1 MSAARPSTIAVL
13 GAQRFDPSL
22 HDAVAAMGVQG
33 RTAIITAGWQER
45 EAEDEEL
52 AEHLGGHAINLR
64 LHARADEVFAEDT
77 ELRDA
82 HRERQEVLRHR
93 QDFYRVRLE
102 YSLEAERVIRHR
114 QVPATILA
122 EQAEESA
129 WAIRELDEW
138 HLRACAEIRATF
150 EAKWKPLER
159 PSVARHHE
167 ELRGLLED
175 CALVAI
181 AGGQV
186 ATLLNRLQLFDMA
199 GLIEKRPIAA
209 WSAGAMALSDTVVLF
224 HDDPPQGPGASEVLD
239 AGLGLL
245 PGLVVL
251 PQPEQRLHLDDHER
265 VERLVRRFAPARC
278 IALPAR
284 SWMLWKEGLLE
295 QPHQVVELAVDGTA
309 GPVIMPKVGAR

>member
-1 MSAARPSTIAVL
+1 MSQARPSTIAVL

-22 HDAVAAMGVQG
+22 RDAVTAMGVTG

-52 AEHLGGHAINLR
+52 VEHIGGHAINLR
-64 LHARADEVFAEDT
+64 LHTRADEVFAEDT

-82 HRERQEVLRHR
+82 HRVRQEVLRHR

-114 QVPATILA
+114 QVPAAILA

-138 HLRACAEIRATF
+138 HLRACAEIRSAF

-167 ELRGLLED
+167 ELGELLAD

-199 GLIEKRPIAA
+199 GLIGSRPIAA

-245 PGLVVL
+245 PGVVVL

-265 VERLVRRFAPARC
+265 VERLVRRFQPARC
-278 IALPAR
+278 VALPAR
-284 SWMLWKEGLLE
+284 SWVMWRGGMLE
-295 QPHQVVELAVDGTA
+295 QPHGVVELAVDGTS
-309 GPVIMPKVGAR
+309 GPIPGDGGTR